1 MNNVSAVSGFCKK
14 CNDFRKRYCGGDRN
28 TCMTILFDRIEVLQH
43 ENNAIKNCL
52 NTAEKAIEALQQE
65 NEQLRKKGEKDENKK
80 G

>member
-1 MNNVSAVSGFCKK
+1 
-14 CNDFRKRYCGGDRN
+14 
-28 TCMTILFDRIEVLQH
+28 MTILFDRIEVLQH
-43 ENNAIKNCL
+43 ENNVIKNCL